1 MAAQHGVSILSRFS
15 VLSRCF
21 AVGTVG
27 RTDMGR
33 HRVLA
38 ATVAAV
44 RVTTG
49 VTGIT
54 VGLLEF

>member
-1 MAAQHGVSILSRFS
+1 
-15 VLSRCF
+15 
-21 AVGTVG
+21 
-27 RTDMGR
+27 MGR